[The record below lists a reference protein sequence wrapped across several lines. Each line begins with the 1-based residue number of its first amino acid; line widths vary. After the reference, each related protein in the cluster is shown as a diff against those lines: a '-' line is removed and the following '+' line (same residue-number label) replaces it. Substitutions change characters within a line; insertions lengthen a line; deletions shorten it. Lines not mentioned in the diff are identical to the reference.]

1 MWFALQET
9 TLYLL
14 SGGGTRSD
22 WVRNLLCDPSVRVEI
37 GGVSSAGRARL
48 LDGGAE
54 ERLARRLLL
63 EKYQPAYGGDLSG
76 WARTATPVAVDLLP
90 NRSG

>member
-1 MWFALQET
+1 MWFALQDA

-22 WVRNLLCDPSVRVEI
+22 WVRNLLRDPSVRVEI
-37 GGVSSAGRARL
+37 GGMSAAGRARL
-48 LDGGAE
+48 LHGGAE
-54 ERLARRLLL
+54 EQLARRLWL

-76 WARTATPVAVDLLP
+76 WAQTATPVAVDLLADV
-90 NRSG
+90 